1 MFRETHIRPMPSAGM
16 TFLPVC
22 KCHRDNGV
30 EGVEAVPGWS
40 ARLHAPHCPDTARQL
55 RTTKSPKPSHLSSTG
70 TGPGN
75 SHTNTGSPERINDAS
90 PIGRGFPARQLGAG
104 NRTVCGRFGLRIDVS
119 VVL

>member
-55 RTTKSPKPSHLSSTG
+55 RTTKSPKPSHLSSNGHRFPVILIPTLG
-70 TGPGN
+70 VPNESMTRRRSAVAFLQGN
-75 SHTNTGSPERINDAS
+75 SGPVTERCA
-90 PIGRGFPARQLGAG
+90 
-104 NRTVCGRFGLRIDVS
+104 DVS
-119 VVL
+119 D